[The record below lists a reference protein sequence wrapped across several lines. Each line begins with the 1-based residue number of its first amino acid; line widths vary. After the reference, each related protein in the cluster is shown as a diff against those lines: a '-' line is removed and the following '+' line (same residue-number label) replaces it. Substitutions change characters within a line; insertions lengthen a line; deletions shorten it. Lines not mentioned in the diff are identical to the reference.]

1 MYKVSTMI
9 KNRNSIS
16 LSDRKCL
23 AAEYQT
29 MINESFEMNKDS
41 YRDLELPWTSAAT
54 VELVGR
60 GRFFPMG
67 LRGKNNQEVVAAV
80 VEEDGE
86 VTSLLVCV
94 KFGEEIE
101 LVEYENIVED
111 F

>member
-1 MYKVSTMI
+1 MYKASTMI

-16 LSDRKCL
+16 LSERKCL
-23 AAEYQT
+23 VAEYQT
-29 MINESFEMNKDS
+29 MINESFDMNKD
-41 YRDLELPWTSAAT
+41 YYAEFEVPWTSAAT
-54 VELVGR
+54 VKLVGR
-60 GRFFPMG
+60 GHFFPMG
-67 LRGKNNQEVVAAV
+67 LRGKSNQEVVAAV

-94 KFGEEIE
+94 KFNDEIE